1 MQRQQDGRPHP
12 ETLLKQLIQLS
23 GGRHKIF
30 VSFAPGA
37 GKTYRLLGEARALVE
52 RGVDLVVGWV
62 DTHGRAETEALLAGL
77 EVIPPRPVVYQGATF
92 AEMDLDGILER
103 RPATVVVDELAHT
116 NAPGSRNS
124 KRYEDVEVLLKAGIS
139 VISAMNIQHL
149 ESVAETAGRLIGAPV
164 SERVPD
170 RVLRE
175 AEEVQLVDASPE
187 LILERLAQGK
197 VYAREV
203 PATGNFF
210 RHSTLV
216 YLRELALRTVAQ
228 KVDTEL
234 LTRSSH
240 GVAGPAG
247 VRERVLV
254 AVSTNPVSERLI
266 RRGAAITR
274 LLDAE
279 FVVAYVRTRE
289 PDAQARQVLD
299 AHLRLTREHG
309 GEFVILEG
317 KQIAEVLTRFVVER
331 NITQLVVGE
340 SMRSPW
346 EELVHGSVVNRL
358 LRSTSNLDVLI
369 VGETESAGTGVLP
382 KQTTGESVARTAGC
396 FVDGYQER
404 RSRGC
409 GRHRVYLGAAPG
421 VGKTY
426 AMLKEAH
433 DLLGRGIDV
442 VVGIVETHGRAETAV
457 LIDGL
462 EVIPKLQVTYQG
474 RLFAEMD
481 REAVLRRS
489 PMIALVDE
497 LAHTNIPGTG
507 TIKRYQDVEILLS
520 HGIDVISTL
529 NVQHLESLNTLVERT
544 TGVKVRETVPDYV
557 LEAADEVVLIDLPAD
572 ELCQRLREGKIY
584 ALSKVEQALSN
595 FFRPENLSALR
606 ELALREV
613 ADELGHRQPEAAGVP
628 AGGAETLLV
637 CVNLRPNAQQL
648 IRRGAR
654 IAKRLTA
661 RFLVAHIAPSKTIA
675 PEQRSELD
683 KLRRLVEEL
692 GGTWSEEVAPDPAQA
707 IVALTGREAVTKL
720 VLGESRRSALEEALK
735 GSVIERVLRRTRN
748 LDTLIVG
755 NFERDPFEGRL

>member
-12 ETLLKQLIQLS
+12 DILLRHLMQLS

-30 VSFAPGA
+30 VGFAPGT
-37 GKTYRLLGEARALVE
+37 GKTYRLLGEARSLAG
-52 RGVDLVVGWV
+52 RGVDLVVGV
-62 DTHGRAETEALLAGL
+62 AETHGRPETEALLTGL
-77 EVIPPRPVVYQGATF
+77 EVIPPRQVSYQGATF
-92 AEMDLDGILER
+92 AEMDLDAILER

-116 NAPGSRNS
+116 NAPGGRHA
-124 KRYEDVEVLLKAGIS
+124 KRYEDVETLLKAGIS

-149 ESVAETAGRLIGAPV
+149 ESVAEAAGRLIGVPV
-164 SERVPD
+164 RERVPD

-175 AEEVQLVDASPE
+175 AEEVQLIDASPE
-187 LILERLAQGK
+187 LILERLEQGK
-197 VYAREV
+197 VYTQGV
-203 PATGNFF
+203 PTTSTFF
-210 RHSTLV
+210 RRSTLV

-228 KVDTEL
+228 KVDVAL
-234 LTRSSH
+234 LNRSSP
-240 GVAGPAG
+240 GVAGPVG

-266 RRGAAITR
+266 LRGAGIAR

-279 FVVAYVRTRE
+279 FIVAYVRTRTL
-289 PDAQARQVLD
+289 DTGAQTVLD
-299 AHLRLTREHG
+299 AHTQTTREHG
-309 GEFVILEG
+309 GEFAVLEG
-317 KQIAEVLTRFVVER
+317 TNVAEALTAFVVER

-346 EELVHGSVVNRL
+346 EELVRGSVVNKL
-358 LRSTSNLDVLI
+358 LRATSNLDVLI
-369 VGETESAGTGVLP
+369 VGETGSAGTGVLP
-382 KQTTGESVARTAGC
+382 AELARAPAVRIAGC
-396 FVDGYQER
+396 FIDGDDER
-404 RSRGC
+404 RKRGC
-409 GRHRVYLGAAPG
+409 GRHKVYLGAAPG

-426 AMLKEAH
+426 AMLNEAH
-433 DLLGRGIDV
+433 DLHTRGVDV
-442 VVGIVETHGRAETAV
+442 VVGVVESHGRVETAA

-462 EVIPKLQVTYQG
+462 EVVPRRQISYQG
-474 RLFAEMD
+474 RLFTEMD
-481 REAVLRRS
+481 REEIVSRA

-497 LAHTNIPGTG
+497 LAHTNIPGSDAA
-507 TIKRYQDVEILLS
+507 KRYQDVEILLS
-520 HGIDVISTL
+520 QGIDVISTL

-544 TGVKVRETVPDYV
+544 TGVKVRETVPDFV

-584 ALSKVEQALSN
+584 AMAKVEQALSN
-595 FFRPENLSALR
+595 FFRPENISALR

-613 ADELGHRQPEAAGVP
+613 ADELGGQQPETAARP
-628 AGGAETLLV
+628 ETLLV
-637 CVNLRPNAQQL
+637 CINLRPNAQQI

-654 IAKRLTA
+654 IAKRFAA
-661 RFLVAHIAPSKTIA
+661 RFLVAHVSVAKTVL

-692 GGTWSEEVAPDPAQA
+692 GGTCIECQAADPAEA
-707 IVALTGREAVTKL
+707 IVDLARRESVTKL
-720 VLGESRRSALEEALK
+720 VLGQSRRSAWEEAIK

-755 NFERDPFEGRL
+755 NFERDPYEGRL